1 MQCFFRET
9 DGYTSSR
16 EINSIKL
23 TIAGVLS
30 PYRGDIQG
38 VLASIFDRGST
49 RSQFCVFDVV
59 EIQLMNAN
67 REFGY
72 VEHSIEL

>member
-1 MQCFFRET
+1 MQYFFRGTE
-9 DGYTSSR
+9 GYTSSR
-16 EINSIKL
+16 EITSIKL
-23 TIAGVLS
+23 MIAGVLS
-30 PYRGDIQG
+30 SYRGDIQG

-49 RSQFCVFDVV
+49 RSQFCVFDIV

-67 REFGY
+67 KEFGY